1 MPVLFRDL
9 NRIPKI
15 NAFYEE
21 HIKENFKEIENN

>member
-21 HIKENFKEIENN
+21 HIKNNFKDSEN